1 VLSSFQK
8 DEVMKRNFLLL
19 QVRNEND
26 PARDE
31 EYHAFIHKINQC
43 SMPLDFDLMQYDVLT
58 QPLTDDLFDMYDIIF
73 VGGSGEYSVLDDNP
87 LIHSFINFLGTCVE
101 RGHPTFASCFGFQ
114 ALVLALGGE
123 IIKDP
128 DQAEVGTYELE
139 LTQYAIEHPLF
150 KDFPKTFLAQL
161 GHQDRATNL
170 PSTLQNLASSERCPF
185 QAFLIE
191 EKNIF
196 ATQFHPELTYKDNA
210 KRFARY
216 MPIYGKLFG
225 KEEAIKRMNSH
236 RASPES
242 NTLISKFIERI
253 LG

>member
-1 VLSSFQK
+1 MVYQ
-8 DEVMKRNFLLL
+8 FLLL

-26 PARDE
+26 PAKDE
-31 EYHAFIHKINQC
+31 EYQAFVHKIDQC
-43 SMPLDFDLMQYDVLT
+43 AIPLNYRLVQHDVLT
-58 QPLTDDLFDMYDIIF
+58 EPLTEELFDTYQIIF

-87 LIHSFINFLGTCVE
+87 IIQSFIRFLGQCVE

-128 DQAEVGTYELE
+128 SQAEVGTYELK
-139 LTQYAIEHPLF
+139 LTEEGLQHPLF
-150 KDFPKTFLAQL
+150 SNFPPIFLAQL
-161 GHQDRATNL
+161 GHQDRATML
-170 PSTLQNLASSERCPF
+170 PKSLHNLASSTKCPF
-185 QAFLIE
+185 QAFFIE

-196 ATQFHPELTYKDNA
+196 ATQFHPELTYTDNM

-225 KEEAIKRMNSH
+225 EDEAIKRMNSH
-236 RASPES
+236 RDSPES
-242 NTLISKFIERI
+242 NTLIPKFIEMI
-253 LG
+253 IS